1 MASTVIKNW
10 DNKTWLSSKD
20 YIRSFNNFLTNN
32 IKLNSNS
39 RILDIGCGRGK
50 ILGNL
55 SSKLRLKNMPIGI
68 DIAYHKDKDK
78 RVKFKKINA
87 LKFFFKNKNKFDL
100 ILIKQMIHLLSLKE
114 INRLISSSKKNLSK
128 NGKILI
134 FTLDPDKNELPT
146 FKLMKKKLTSSLNR
160 DKMIL
165 KLIKKLYPYKKS
177 KFIYKV
183 NIIKTKYLEMLK
195 KRYISTL
202 LPLTE
207 HQIQAGITEINNKYE
222 TNIKFNDKLI
232 CIIL

>member
-1 MASTVIKNW
+1 
-10 DNKTWLSSKD
+10 
-20 YIRSFNNFLTNN
+20 
-32 IKLNSNS
+32 
-39 RILDIGCGRGK
+39 
-50 ILGNL
+50 
-55 SSKLRLKNMPIGI
+55 
-68 DIAYHKDKDK
+68 
-78 RVKFKKINA
+78 
-87 LKFFFKNKNKFDL
+87 
-100 ILIKQMIHLLSLKE
+100 
-114 INRLISSSKKNLSK
+114 
-128 NGKILI
+128 
-134 FTLDPDKNELPT
+134 
-146 FKLMKKKLTSSLNR
+146 MKKKLTSSLNR